1 VDWAGRYEVL
11 RQQVLDGGQTASGWG
26 LALLI
31 HRGMAAWMRACSAM
45 SPESSEA
52 WHTAG
57 IPSSL
62 ADESA
67 RQPFPIFAGVN
78 CQVAHVL
85 AQMILE
91 TRQEVLT

>member
-11 RQQVLDGGQTASGWG
+11 REQTLDRGQAAGGWG

-31 HRGMAAWMRACSAM
+31 HRGVTAWMRACSVMATEPLPPRHAAEAFC
-45 SPESSEA
+45 SFVEKSAWQPPSVLPEVS
-52 WHTAG
+52 G
-57 IPSSL
+57 
-62 ADESA
+62 
-67 RQPFPIFAGVN
+67 
-78 CQVAHVL
+78 QVACVL

>member
-11 RQQVLDGGQTASGWG
+11 RQQTLDHGQAAAGWG

-31 HRGMAAWMRACSAM
+31 HRGVAAWMRACSVM
-45 SPESSEA
+45 VPQSSQA
-52 WHTAG
+52 RPTATST
-57 IPSSL
+57 SSRVS
-62 ADESA
+62 ESA
-67 RQPFPIFAGVN
+67 RQTPAVVSGVA
-78 CQVAHVL
+78 CQVAQVL